1 MPRWIKQLLKYL
13 GTSGERLL
21 FGLVGAACLFFTFRF
36 LVAGQVTSASA
47 VFAMAFFSFF
57 YSNLARFKKFKG
69 LGFEAELWE
78 DKQKEAANLID
89 RLKSVVAI
97 YTREIVMNS
106 VMRGR
111 WSDGESWEK
120 RWALFDELVDQHNAL
135 GQEID
140 FSDLKS
146 QLDGVFIFDLCTPL
160 SSSVRKSIEE
170 AKAKTSEQMAEKY
183 AKVVT
188 DLDGH
193 NADLKKLGE
202 VKAAIENLFERAGQ
216 ENIANTILKLAD
228 DAKEKLSAF
237 SIVPDFNPTV
247 LERLRAI
254 SEVAE
259 NRPMVVTPQLLQWSS
274 DRSTFK

>member
-1 MPRWIKQLLKYL
+1 M
-13 GTSGERLL
+13 
-21 FGLVGAACLFFTFRF
+21 
-36 LVAGQVTSASA
+36 
-47 VFAMAFFSFF
+47 
-57 YSNLARFKKFKG
+57 
-69 LGFEAELWE
+69 
-78 DKQKEAANLID
+78 
-89 RLKSVVAI
+89 
-97 YTREIVMNS
+97 
-106 VMRGR
+106 
-111 WSDGESWEK
+111 
-120 RWALFDELVDQHNAL
+120 
-135 GQEID
+135 
-140 FSDLKS
+140 
-146 QLDGVFIFDLCTPL
+146 
-160 SSSVRKSIEE
+160 RKSIEE